1 MNPNP
6 NKIYTSE
13 DSSSSP
19 GTGVSISP
27 SSPPEGTEGVLPL
40 PTHESPDSDVG
51 TEKPSRA
58 GQIGEGSYEGT
69 DGYAKS
75 ITSYLST
82 ADADKDAK
90 AAAPLSKTEAR
101 DMLAA
106 EFEGA
111 SHSKAP
117 GK

>member
-1 MNPNP
+1 MNPNTV
-6 NKIYTSE
+6 NINR
-13 DSSSSP
+13 D
-19 GTGVSISP
+19 GQP
-27 SSPPEGTEGVLPL
+27 SRIASAPPEGSEGVLPL
-40 PTHESPDSDVG
+40 PTHESPNTDIE

-75 ITSYLST
+75 VSSYLRT
-82 ADADKDAK
+82 ANVAKDAE
-90 AAAPLSKTEAR
+90 AAAPRSKSEAR

>member
-13 DSSSSP
+13 DNVASSAV
-19 GTGVSISP
+19 GTTIGP
-27 SSPPEGTEGVLPL
+27 SAPPEGTEGVLPL
-40 PTHESPDSDVG
+40 PTHD
-51 TEKPSRA
+51 KL
-58 GQIGEGSYEGT
+58 
-69 DGYAKS
+69 KS
-75 ITSYLST
+75 
-82 ADADKDAK
+82 
-90 AAAPLSKTEAR
+90 EAR

-106 EFEGA
+106 EFEAA

>member
-6 NKIYTSE
+6 NKTYTRE
-13 DSSSSP
+13 ENSSAS
-19 GTGVSISP
+19 GIGASISP
-27 SSPPEGTEGVLPL
+27 SAPPEGTEGVLPL
-40 PTHESPDSDVG
+40 STHESPETEVE

-75 ITSYLST
+75 INSYLRN
-82 ADADKDAK
+82 ADVDKDAK
-90 AAAPLSKTEAR
+90 AAAPLSKSEAR

-106 EFEGA
+106 EFEAA